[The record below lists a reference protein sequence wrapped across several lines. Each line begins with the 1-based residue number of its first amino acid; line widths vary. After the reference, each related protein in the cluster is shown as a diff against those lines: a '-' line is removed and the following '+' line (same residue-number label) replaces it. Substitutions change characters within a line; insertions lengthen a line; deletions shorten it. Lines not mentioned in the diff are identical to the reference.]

1 MFRLIRRFALLVIA
15 AIALF
20 AMMPS
25 AARDLPP
32 APAGLGRG
40 VRGVVHVHTMRS
52 DGTGSVEEVTRA
64 TAAAGLQFVIV
75 TDHGDGTRAPDLPD
89 YRNGVLYIDAVEIST
104 QDGHVV
110 ALDLPKTPYPL
121 AGEGRDVVDDIHR
134 LGGFAIAAHPG
145 SSKPGLRWTAWDAPV
160 DGIEWLNAD
169 SEWRDER
176 PWTLARALVTYPFRP
191 PQALALLLDRPEPV
205 IRRWDELSQQRRV
218 VGIAAAD
225 AHARVGIRSLGE
237 PYDSAGSLHFPSY
250 ATSFREFSIALPNVQ
265 LTGVAAADAR
275 RVLDAIRAGAVYST
289 IDALAGPAA
298 FSVTA
303 TSGSNTTTMGETL
316 ALAGSVHVRVD
327 AQAPDDARI
336 TLFRNGAPVAT
347 GQGMRLGHDAPAEP
361 AVYRAEV
368 TLPGGSGS
376 PTVPWMVSNPIYVG
390 RGPEP
395 PSPQSGFGEPR
406 GSAPPPRS
414 GIRPRVFTTL
424 YEGGT
429 PRGWTVEKNAASDAA
444 IDVIGALA
452 GMQLLLRFAISG
464 TPADSPYAAFVMPS
478 TAAIAMHDRLVF
490 TARADR
496 PMRLSVQLR
505 APGGQAE
512 RWHRSVYLD
521 EMPRSIEI
529 PFNDFRPLGTT
540 TSALPVLS
548 KIDSVLFVVDTVNT
562 KSGSNGQIQI
572 DDIKYAK

>member
-40 VRGVVHVHTMRS
+40 VRGVIHVHTMRS

-64 TAAAGLQFVIV
+64 AAAAGLQFVIV

-145 SSKPGLRWTAWDAPV
+145 SPKPELRWTAWDAPV
-160 DGIEWLNAD
+160 DGIEWLSAD

-218 VGIAAAD
+218 VGVAAAD

-303 TSGSNTTTMGETL
+303 TSGSNTATMGETL
-316 ALAGSVHVRVD
+316 ALAGPVHVRVE

-336 TLFRNGAPVAT
+336 TLFRNGVTVANA
-347 GQGMRLGHDAPAEP
+347 QGTRLEQDAPAEW
-361 AVYRAEV
+361 AIYRAEV
-368 TLPGGSGS
+368 ALPGAPGA
-376 PTVPWMVSNPIYVG
+376 PAIPWMVSNPIY
-390 RGPEP
+390 
-395 PSPQSGFGEPR
+395 FGNSDRPVTLTRSVPR
-406 GSAPPPRS
+406 T
-414 GIRPRVFTTL
+414 FTTL
-424 YEGGT
+424 YDGGT
-429 PRGWTVEKNAASDAA
+429 PRGWTVEKSAASDAA
-444 IDVIGALA
+444 IDVISALT
-452 GMQLLLRFAISG
+452 GTQLLLRFAISG
-464 TPADSPYAAFVMPS
+464 APVDSPYAAFVMPA

-490 TARADR
+490 TARAGR

-521 EMPRSIEI
+521 ETPRNIEI